1 MAMQILTL
9 LGALAMFLYG
19 MNQMSSGIQKAAGNR
34 LRSLLGAMTSNPFKG
49 VLTGLGITAV
59 IQSSSATTVLVVSF
73 VSAGLLTL
81 REAIGVI
88 MGANIGT
95 TVTAWI
101 ISLLGFKFD
110 IATLSIPLFLLGF
123 LLSQSKKDKHHNIGE
138 FVLGFSLLF
147 LGLSLIKSSVP
158 DLKSTPEVLAFIQN
172 WTSFGFGSV
181 IIFVCFGTILT
192 LVLQSSSATMAITL
206 IMLNQGWIP
215 FEIGAA
221 MVLGENIG
229 TTITANVAAAM
240 GNVNARRTALTH
252 TFFNVFGVIWALLLF
267 KPFIGLDRL
276 VTGWVGEFN
285 PLVGLS
291 MFHTLF
297 NLINTMILIWFTPV
311 LERIVVRILPEKK
324 SAEKEAHE
332 HLEYI
337 SAGPVATPELGAS
350 LAMRETLHFAEVSS
364 REVDIIEEAVRNMN
378 SPDFDACRSRLEK
391 YEVISDNMEKEIAAY
406 LSRLT
411 EDEVSVPTSRI
422 IKSLYRIASELE
434 SLGDSGECISRIL
447 NRLRLSGA
455 KLSEERLKGISH
467 MLVLL
472 RSSYDTM
479 VGNIRLAAEQNET
492 PDLKR
497 ALADEMALNSLRDK
511 LRDEEFARIER
522 GSQSDFASS
531 ALYLDTISEIERMG
545 DYIINIS
552 QSIDAVSA

>member
-1 MAMQILTL
+1 MQILTL

-110 IATLSIPLFLLGF
+110 IASLSIPLFLLGF

-181 IIFVCFGTILT
+181 IIFVIFGTVLT

-215 FEIGAA
+215 FEMGAA

-240 GNVNARRTALTH
+240 GNVNAKRTALTH

-267 KPFIGLDRL
+267 KPFIGLDKM

-324 SAEKEAHE
+324 TEEKETHE

-350 LAMRETLHFAEVSS
+350 LALRETLHFAEVSS
-364 REVDIIEEAVRNMN
+364 REVDIIEDAVRNLN
-378 SPDFDACRSRLEK
+378 SPDFDSSRSRLEK
-391 YEVISDNMEKEIAAY
+391 YEMISDNMEKEIAAF

-411 EDEVSVPTSRI
+411 EDEVSVPTSRM

-447 NRLRLSGA
+447 NRLRLSEA
-455 KLSEERLKGISH
+455 KLSEDRLKGISH

-472 RSSYDTM
+472 RSAYDTM
-479 VGNIRLAAEQNET
+479 VGNIRLAAEHDER

-497 ALADEMALNSLRDK
+497 ALADEMSLNSLRDK

-522 GSQSDFASS
+522 GNQSDFASS

-552 QSIDAVSA
+552 QSIDSIRD